1 MIRLNSVDQISVSPN
16 PVFDKASIKGLN
28 EKDVV
33 SVYDIN
39 GRIVYSSVAKESSVI
54 VDFSSLNQGVYFI
67 NITELNSTV
76 KYTGK
81 VIKK

>member
-1 MIRLNSVDQISVSPN
+1 M
-16 PVFDKASIKGLN
+16 N